1 MDPHERRLPA
11 DLDMRNNLARILIG
25 IVFLWNIQC
34 AVVFLFLPERYAPQ
48 FQLSAATGEAMIQGM
63 GVLFLMW
70 NVPYAVALWNPTRHR
85 LSLYEAITMQAIG
98 FIGETIIWLGLP
110 PGYILASNSLARFMI
125 FDVAG
130 LLLLVVAA
138 WINRTARS
146 D

>member
-1 MDPHERRLPA
+1 
-11 DLDMRNNLARILIG
+11 MRNNLARVLIG
-25 IVFLWNIQC
+25 IVFLWNLQC
-34 AVVFLFLPERYAPQ
+34 AVVFLLLSERYAPQ
-48 FQLSAATGEAMIQGM
+48 FQLSGAIGEAMIQGM
-63 GVLFLMW
+63 GILFLMW
-70 NVPYAVALWNPTRHR
+70 NVPYAVALWNPIRHR

-110 PGYILASNSLARFMI
+110 PGYSLASNSLVRFMI

-146 D
+146 G